1 MTAAAATTS
10 NAEHPAPHRGHVSL
24 LALWTGIVAA
34 PAAWAAQ
41 LLLGFVLTAH
51 ACFPR
56 DVPLDAPIW
65 NGLRAGLMALSAA
78 AIVLAVASMALSYL
92 SWTRTRGE
100 KPGSGH
106 QLISGG
112 DGRTRFL
119 SMCGLLVSAL
129 FLVAIGFETI
139 ALLLSPLCRG

>member
-10 NAEHPAPHRGHVSL
+10 NAEQPAPHRGRVSL
-24 LALWTGIVAA
+24 LALWTGLAAA
-34 PAAWAAQ
+34 PAAWTAQ
-41 LLLGFVLTAH
+41 LLGFVLTAGLL
-51 ACFPR
+51 PR

-65 NGLRAGLMALSAA
+65 NGLRAGLMAISAA
-78 AIVLAVASMALSYL
+78 AIVIAVASMALSYL

-100 KPGSGH
+100 RPGSGH

-129 FLVAIGFETI
+129 FLVAIGFETLP
-139 ALLLSPLCRG
+139 LLLSPLCRG